1 MPTAYTAPRPVN
13 TRDRDQL
20 VSRRRKWRSSRKSTA
35 PGEALAAG
43 TVEVLGQLQYQ
54 DVVRQCV
61 ERLQAAI
68 AQRNAALGQEFIGN
82 PVPQPDVLARLVA
95 DITAEYLATGRL
107 HGDGMTAENSAPAI
121 ELF

>member
-1 MPTAYTAPRPVN
+1 MA
-13 TRDRDQL
+13 L
-20 VSRRRKWRSSRKSTA
+20 VEKIHGARRS
-35 PGEALAAG
+35 AG
-43 TVEVLGQLQYQ
+43 GRHRRGLGQLQYQ

-68 AQRNAALGQEFIGN
+68 AQRNAALGQECIGN

-95 DITAEYLATGRL
+95 DITADYLATERL